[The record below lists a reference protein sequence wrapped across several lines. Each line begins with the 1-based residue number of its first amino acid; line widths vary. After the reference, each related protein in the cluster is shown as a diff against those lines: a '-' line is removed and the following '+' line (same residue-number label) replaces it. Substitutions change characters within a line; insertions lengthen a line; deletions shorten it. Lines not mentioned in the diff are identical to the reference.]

1 MNDDTEKRSPLGVG
15 ALGDFIKSQRRIA
28 DLSQRELA
36 RLADLSDA
44 YLSQLERGLH
54 EPSVRVLNG
63 LAQALNVPSD
73 KLLGYLGRQDDTTA
87 ERSTESVIATDDRL
101 TDTQK
106 QSLLDLYRAFIAA
119 NDVAAA
125 TSSSVTRLTRIRSRR
140 SGQTSRR
147 TASTAT
153 ATVVDSM
160 RFAVSSSGVSVW
172 VRLTRTPATQPA
184 RSPDDAHI
192 VNSVAAS
199 IS

>member
-1 MNDDTEKRSPLGVG
+1 MSEKPHARPPLGVG

-63 LAQALNVPSD
+63 LAQALNVPTD
-73 KLLGYLGRQDDTTA
+73 KLLTYLGRHDAATATA

-101 TDTQK
+101 TDNQK

-119 NDVAAA
+119 NDV
-125 TSSSVTRLTRIRSRR
+125 
-140 SGQTSRR
+140 
-147 TASTAT
+147 
-153 ATVVDSM
+153 
-160 RFAVSSSGVSVW
+160 VSSSK
-172 VRLTRTPATQPA
+172 
-184 RSPDDAHI
+184 
-192 VNSVAAS
+192 
-199 IS
+199 

>member
-1 MNDDTEKRSPLGVG
+1 MSDDTEQRPPLGVG

-44 YLSQLERGLH
+44 YLSQMERGLH

-63 LAQALNVPSD
+63 LAQALNLPND
-73 KLLGYLGRQDDTTA
+73 TLLGYLGRQDATA
-87 ERSTESVIATDDRL
+87 AEPSTESVIATDDRL

-125 TSSSVTRLTRIRSRR
+125 PSSSKK
-140 SGQTSRR
+140 
-147 TASTAT
+147 
-153 ATVVDSM
+153 
-160 RFAVSSSGVSVW
+160 
-172 VRLTRTPATQPA
+172 
-184 RSPDDAHI
+184 
-192 VNSVAAS
+192 
-199 IS
+199 